1 MNVPFRSLLTVLA
14 LSTSAYLLTAASKVG
29 AQEEGRVK
37 MNQSSPTTGTPHVIG
52 TPYEDGG
59 SAKIGSSGSAK
70 VGSSGSARV
79 GSPSPA
85 PADERSA
92 MIGGYS
98 GRATVGGP
106 APYASAN
113 VGGGNGSAS
122 ASVNV
127 PQSWYVPP
135 SAVNQDTY
143 PGIGYRT
150 TEDPF
155 EYKLRLDKRVGGL
168 QGYENGY
175 TNLGAFLP
183 FGNGDN
189 SLWFADIRAMITDN
203 GKAGANL
210 GFGHRY
216 YMDELDAVQGFSFWY
231 DYDDGHR
238 GDANSQIG
246 LSYSLYTRYWRI
258 NANGYIVTS
267 DDNQIVSSGI
277 FGSPFYVNDN
287 IGLNR
292 LNTQE
297 TAYSGGEVEIGG
309 PMPLLGRYGVDA
321 YVGVYGLTAQG
332 GEDAIGVKGR
342 FEAQIN
348 EDLTISGTA
357 TQDRVFDNNYQLGI
371 MYTFPKNFTPSRW
384 FRQRKV
390 YEAMAL
396 ADRRDYR
403 VKINQTQFTTTELL
417 INPADGDPFR
427 VAHIIP
433 PEGVGQ
439 GVIPG
444 GTGRIE
450 DPYLS
455 LASYNGADEALRQ
468 QYDIIMVSQPNVDDP
483 GVNLTS
489 GITIFQN
496 QRLLSNNGLTNLVES
511 TVGTFALPDTG
522 FGFGITPILTNAF
535 EDANNNGVLNPT
547 EDQDLNGVLT
557 RGEDRD
563 GDGLLDVGEDV
574 NGNGLLDLHRA
585 VVVIDPSFTVA
596 QNSLTEIRGFVI
608 DGSNAG
614 TAFPGGELND
624 GIASHRDPNGNGI
637 LDPNERITGFL
648 IHDNTIRNVKD
659 GINLATRGTS
669 HEDVDFDGKLDTVNE
684 DVDGDNKLD
693 LVAEDT
699 NGNGLLDIGE
709 DLDGD
714 GVLDIAED
722 TDLDGNLD
730 IVEDLNAD
738 GILDIGTEGIIQNN
752 IIIGNNFQSNRGIL
766 IDHSFE
772 SLLMRIANNQ
782 VGGFRGE
789 DANGNGILDAGEDN
803 NGDGLLDS
811 GIGIEIINTAN
822 GTTSNIF
829 ANNLAGTNPDYANY
843 GIFNN
848 TLWRS
853 EDIDGDGRLDSDED
867 TNNNGIL
874 DGAEDVDGDG
884 RLDVDEDRDANG
896 LIDLISNGSG
906 MRLVTQNLTGDDAGF
921 FVDFVGNDASNSRD
935 ELGAGLSVLS
945 TGTQANFEF
954 DFFTGNQFNNNLGD
968 GALIVADNP
977 GTVRFNT
984 IISGNEFI
992 GNGYFVDDRDRDG
1005 ATDGVNDVNLVN
1017 TQDIDGDGAPG
1028 GDGLRIVSTGAGSQV
1043 FIAGIGDTT
1052 STNSNTFSGNR
1063 DDGLQLDATDSA
1075 ILSEFGVS
1083 GTIFI
1088 FNNTFNNNGDDGM
1101 FVNLDNAE
1109 TNISFGL
1116 ATDNTL
1122 GNSFTNNGT
1131 ESDLG
1136 NGLTLYGQNNSVIN
1150 GGIYGNTFTAN
1161 AGTGLYIGLE
1171 SGSILGADYQ
1181 IVENTMTLNGLDG
1194 FQLNMDNAS
1203 SDGLLLALNDASGNG
1218 RNGMN
1223 FLMQD
1228 SSLTDY
1234 TIIGNTINNNGN
1246 LTVPG
1251 PGGFTI
1257 DLAFTGTFTAAQTAA
1272 FQNAAARWAEIIIG
1286 DLPDVDIGGGTIIDD
1301 VLISAEVVDID
1312 GPGGIL
1318 GQAGPTAVRA
1328 DGTFIP
1334 FQGQMQFDSADLAEL
1349 EASGQLTDVILHE
1362 MGHVLGLGTI
1372 WDLKGLLQNP
1382 SNGDGVTDTRFTG
1395 PNATAQYNAIF
1406 GVAGTSTPVENSGG
1420 PGTADGHWREAT
1432 LQNELMTGFLNA
1444 GVNPISRIT
1453 VGQWEDLGY
1462 VVDYTAADAYT
1473 APIVGGGAGRP
1484 TINMNRFED
1493 YAGPVTQTATLNN
1506 FFVSPALVPDPGS
1519 VGNGIHFDQTNGV
1532 ATGAILQNTINGNAE
1547 YGISTNLHGTANFT
1561 LAQFEANDITNN
1573 GLGGINVIAEDDSVY
1588 NDTTFTN
1595 NNVSDNGGIGYHID
1609 ATDNADINLN
1619 INGTTLSEFNNNVDA
1634 GIGLEFAGNSTGTI
1648 NINNVI
1654 ISGTTNGADTAFA
1667 GDGIGII
1674 TNGNAS
1680 IDVLQIGQNG
1690 TPSAVNTL
1698 IEENA
1703 GNGIFISANSNSE
1716 IVDLDIENVITRNNS
1731 LDGIQISS
1739 GGVADMA
1746 DVLIDRNLI
1755 DGNTINGIDI
1765 ELFANDAT
1773 AASLNFVITNNEIT
1787 DNGSNGIDYLA
1798 SGSTNSTIRIGSTIV
1813 GGGDPLNPNEAGEN
1827 IITGNG
1833 LDGINMIVES
1843 LAQTDAIIRGNTL
1856 TGNNGNGI
1864 DLLTQRGIANFTP
1877 ISLDV
1882 DIEGNYVAENGIN
1895 GLNFGSS
1902 VNEPLAGDAPDLL
1915 VTINNNYFVD
1925 NELNGVAGFVTGRGQ
1940 VQVDDM
1946 SDNIVDGNTQDGL
1959 NITTNGTLDPL
1970 FATNLNSI
1978 TFNNIQNNTFN
1989 DNGRNGVFINTLNPL
2004 GIFADGTITSTGTVT
2019 ATFLDNEIAS
2029 NGANGFYILNTNN
2042 NDVNVTIG
2050 ETVAGASRI
2059 IDNDAN
2065 GVRVEN
2071 NAGALLTDNDI
2082 NITITETD
2090 IIGNGRDTALAD
2102 NDRIG
2107 VYLLVGTSG
2116 GQAVVDATDPENVLL
2131 QSAGGEMIADIR
2143 DNVILGSGSIDF
2155 VAESFI
2161 ATPDPPELQPGN
2173 FILDPK
2179 ARLGLQL
2186 TGNTGGSIDVT
2197 RFGAFYDNADQFK
2210 SNPMIYNGGLSDGT
2224 SRRRNAQRNDGNL
2237 LAYFTDTVDGD
2248 PAPVQNANGTTT
2260 FEVDPNNPPVA
2271 IAYPNPQFVG
2281 LFAEVNFLTGGVAG
2295 QERGIISY
2303 NNGVYIVNTVGV
2315 VGGEQFSVDFFN
2327 VSGIGLSTFR
2337 TTESSVTVNN
2347 SFTNV
2352 ISDFTDAVDLG
2363 PQVGPGSA
2371 DPGLSIV
2378 PVDFTWETL
2387 QPFPPTFNP

>member
-59 SAKIGSSGSAK
+59 SARIGSSGSAK

-85 PADERSA
+85 PAEEGSA

-98 GRATVGGP
+98 GRATVGGS
-106 APYASAN
+106 APYTSAN

-267 DDNQIVSSGI
+267 EDNQIVSSGI

-371 MYTFPKNFTPSRW
+371 IYTFPKNFTPSRW

-403 VKINQTQFTTTELL
+403 VKVDQTQFTTTELL

-444 GTGRIE
+444 GSGRIE
-450 DPYLS
+450 DPFVS
-455 LASYNGADEALRQ
+455 LASYNNQTPDIRDQ
-468 QYDIIMVSQPNVDDP
+468 FDIIMVSQPNAGDP

-496 QRLLSNNGLTNLVES
+496 QRLLSNNGLTNLIES

-547 EDQDLNGVLT
+547 EDLDLDGVVA
-557 RGEDRD
+557 RGEDRNEN
-563 GDGLLDVGEDV
+563 GALDLGEDV

-585 VVVIDPSFTVA
+585 VVVIDPSRTVL
-596 QNSLTEIRGFVI
+596 QNSLTEVRGFVI

-624 GIASHRDPNGNGI
+624 GIVSHRDPNGDGI
-637 LDPNERITGFL
+637 LNDNERITGFL

-659 GINLATRGTS
+659 GINLATQGTI
-669 HEDVDFDGKLDTVNE
+669 HEDVDFDGRLDTVNE
-684 DVDGDNKLD
+684 DLDGDNKLD
-693 LVAEDT
+693 LVDEDT
-699 NGNGLLDIGE
+699 NGNTLLDVGE

-714 GVLDIAED
+714 GNLDVMED
-722 TDLDGNLD
+722 VDLDGNLD

-738 GILDIGTEGIIQNN
+738 TILDIGTEGIIQNN

-766 IDHSFE
+766 IDHSIE
-772 SLLMRIANNQ
+772 SLLLRVANNQ

-811 GIGIEIINTAN
+811 GIGVEIINTAD
-822 GTTSNIF
+822 GTRSNIF
-829 ANNLAGTNPDYANY
+829 ANNLTGTNPDYANY

-945 TGTQANFEF
+945 TGTQATFEF

-992 GNGYFVDDRDRDG
+992 GNGYFVDDRDGDG
-1005 ATDGVNDVNLVN
+1005 ATDGVDDVNLAN

-1028 GDGLRIVSTGAGSQV
+1028 GDGLRIVSTGAGSEV

-1052 STNSNTFSGNR
+1052 STNSNIFSGNR

-1228 SSLTDY
+1228 STLTDY

-1395 PNATAQYNAIF
+1395 PNAAAQYNAIF

-1432 LQNELMTGFLNA
+1432 LDNELMTGFLNA

-1462 VVDYTAADAYT
+1462 VVDYTAADPYA
-1473 APIVGGGAGRP
+1473 APLVGGAGAR

-1532 ATGAILQNTINGNAE
+1532 ATGAILQNTIDGNAE

-1561 LAQFEANDITNN
+1561 LNQFQANQITNN
-1573 GLGGINVIAEDDSVY
+1573 ELGGINVIADDTTIY
-1588 NDTTFTN
+1588 NDTVFTGN
-1595 NNVSDNGGIGYHID
+1595 TVSNNGGIGYHID
-1609 ATDNADINLN
+1609 ANNDAVINLTVG
-1619 INGTTLSEFNNNVDA
+1619 GTFTSTFSGNADA
-1634 GIGLEFAGNSTGTI
+1634 GIGLEFEDNTIGNIDIS
-1648 NINNVI
+1648 NVI
-1654 ISGTTNGADTAFA
+1654 VQNTIDIGATTNFN
-1667 GDGIGII
+1667 GDGIAIIARDAANVDDIQIGNPTLTNTQLIGNAGAGVYIAGFNTAQVNNFVIENAIFRNNVDYGIRTERNGSASFTNEVI
-1674 TNGNAS
+1674 RNILADGNGVGISLVARNADVTDDYLLTNILIQNSGTNGLEGRVEADANMS
-1680 IDVLQIGQNG
+1680 IDFGLPAAGQAYTFRSLNNGNDGINLSQRINDPASDDPLIFNNTPWNNILVANNGGDGIEISANHDLDIGIVGGNVDIIDNDGNG
-1690 TPSAVNTL
+1690 ILVTEHPNNLPTQLSILNVTDTL
-1698 IEENA
+1698 IS
-1703 GNGIFISANSNSE
+1703 GNGIFGVNIDNFNQLGTFSGNEISDNG
-1716 IVDLDIENVITRNNS
+1716 IETGGDDP
-1731 LDGIQISS
+1731 LTG
-1739 GGVADMA
+1739 GGVALNGVGNSDASRMLFEDNLVINNGGKGF
-1746 DVLIDRNLI
+1746 DVSDSFVTIDSNAIYNNSWDGIEYTGTNSRIGTDGWMVVENNLI
-1755 DGNTINGIDI
+1755 ESNGGRGVDVMVSGLGTVSQVDINNNDIINNEGEGVYVVLSSEAQDQDGPTPVGPDDNTDASHGFTLGTSLINNPVLVFNMDNNLVSNNGLGSNFSGTGLVIRVGTTGLGFNEPVVGNPWEDNDGFVSDGT
-1765 ELFANDAT
+1765 FAGGL
-1773 AASLNFVITNNEIT
+1773 ASQGMLTGRGGVVASITNNT
-1787 DNGSNGIDYLA
+1787 F
-1798 SGSTNSTIRIGSTIV
+1798 SG
-1813 GGGDPLNPNEAGEN
+1813 
-1827 IITGNG
+1827 
-1833 LDGINMIVES
+1833 
-1843 LAQTDAIIRGNTL
+1843 
-1856 TGNNGNGI
+1856 
-1864 DLLTQRGIANFTP
+1864 
-1877 ISLDV
+1877 
-1882 DIEGNYVAENGIN
+1882 
-1895 GLNFGSS
+1895 NFGSDVYFES
-1902 VNEPLAGDAPDLL
+1902 FASTVDPVTTAGAW
-1915 VTINNNYFVD
+1915 
-1925 NELNGVAGFVTGRGQ
+1925 
-1940 VQVDDM
+1940 
-1946 SDNIVDGNTQDGL
+1946 
-1959 NITTNGTLDPL
+1959 TN
-1970 FATNLNSI
+1970 
-1978 TFNNIQNNTFN
+1978 QN
-1989 DNGRNGVFINTLNPL
+1989 DNPPNPANDQFDITAYQRDALSRFDLN
-2004 GIFADGTITSTGTVT
+2004 F
-2019 ATFLDNEIAS
+2019 
-2029 NGANGFYILNTNN
+2029 
-2042 NDVNVTIG
+2042 
-2050 ETVAGASRI
+2050 
-2059 IDNDAN
+2059 
-2065 GVRVEN
+2065 
-2071 NAGALLTDNDI
+2071 
-2082 NITITETD
+2082 
-2090 IIGNGRDTALAD
+2090 
-2102 NDRIG
+2102 
-2107 VYLLVGTSG
+2107 
-2116 GQAVVDATDPENVLL
+2116 
-2131 QSAGGEMIADIR
+2131 
-2143 DNVILGSGSIDF
+2143 
-2155 VAESFI
+2155 
-2161 ATPDPPELQPGN
+2161 
-2173 FILDPK
+2173 
-2179 ARLGLQL
+2179 
-2186 TGNTGGSIDVT
+2186 TGNTGTTADVNNV
-2197 RFGAFYDNADQFK
+2197 GAFYDNDESVFK
-2210 SNPMIYNGGLSDGT
+2210 SRTNGQTPGGPFTDGT
-2224 SRRRNAQRNDGNL
+2224 RRRNAQRLASNDPPWTSL
-2237 LAYFTDTVDGD
+2237 PPVQDTGD
-2248 PAPVQNANGTTT
+2248 PDADNSAGFLFPGVGPST
-2260 FEVDPNNPPVA
+2260 FRITGASNTAGFSSGFAFGA
-2271 IAYPNPQFVG
+2271 IN
-2281 LFAEVNFLTGGVAG
+2281 
-2295 QERGIISY
+2295 Y
-2303 NNGVYIVNTVGV
+2303 NNGLTA
-2315 VGGEQFSVDFFN
+2315 GELDFQWD
-2327 VSGIGLSTFR
+2327 
-2337 TTESSVTVNN
+2337 
-2347 SFTNV
+2347 V
-2352 ISDFTDAVDLG
+2352 I
-2363 PQVGPGSA
+2363 P
-2371 DPGLSIV
+2371 
-2378 PVDFTWETL
+2378 
-2387 QPFPPTFNP
+2387 